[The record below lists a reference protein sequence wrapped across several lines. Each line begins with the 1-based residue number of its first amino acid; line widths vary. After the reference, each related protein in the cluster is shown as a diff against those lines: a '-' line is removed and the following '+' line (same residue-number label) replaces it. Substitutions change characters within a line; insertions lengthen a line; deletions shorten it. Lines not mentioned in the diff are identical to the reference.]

1 MAITEWEF
9 DRVLDAA
16 ILKRL
21 RRDPAYVH
29 AEDAEAQTLAE
40 EQIEQEEFERL
51 CARHG
56 LDPGRLQFSDNA
68 GPNRA

>member
-9 DRVLDAA
+9 ERALDAA

-21 RRDPAYVH
+21 RSDPAYIH

-40 EQIEQEEFERL
+40 EQIEQEEFQRL

-56 LDPGRLQFSDNA
+56 LDPDCPQFPESA

>member
-9 DRVLDAA
+9 ERALDAA

-40 EQIEQEEFERL
+40 EQIEQDEFERL

-56 LDPGRLQFSDNA
+56 LDPDRPQFPGNA
-68 GPNRA
+68 NPNRA

>member
-9 DRVLDAA
+9 ERALDAA

-40 EQIEQEEFERL
+40 EQIEQDEFERL

-56 LDPGRLQFSDNA
+56 LDPDRPQFPDNA
-68 GPNRA
+68 NPNRA